1 MSMNNTWTRTIPSYL
16 LAIMIKGATPA
27 RTGTLMAVG
36 SMTCVQI
43 GLALS
48 VPLFGQ
54 LGPLGTVW
62 LRLAWASVILVVAVR
77 PRPWRFRRRIL
88 LAAIALGVVTGGV
101 TMLFMAAIA
110 RMPLGT
116 ASALEFLGPLGVAV
130 ARGHGRRRLLWPG
143 LAAAGV
149 LVLTHPW
156 QGGAGNGQ
164 EPLGIVFALGAAAC
178 WAAYILL
185 TQAVGDE
192 VAGLEGLAVSIP
204 VAALVSTPFAVP
216 EIGRALTPH
225 LLLIGLGLALL
236 LPVIPFGL
244 EMYALRRLTTA
255 AFGTL
260 MCLEPALAL
269 LAGLV
274 LLGQVPGL
282 SALAGVALVVAA
294 GLGAVRTGARQ
305 DETHVRIESERVGVP
320 AVYIGGAMS
329 EEMTPQENPA
339 KDPEDWVTGDEP
351 MTSPQRSYLQTLA
364 REAGR
369 DVDLDALSKADASR
383 LIDELQV
390 VSGRGTG
397 TASRVG

>member
-1 MSMNNTWTRTIPSYL
+1 MKSV
-16 LAIMIKGATPA
+16 TPA

-48 VPLFGQ
+48 VPLFGR

-62 LRLAWASVILVVAVR
+62 LRLAWAALILLAVVR
-77 PRPWRFRRRIL
+77 PRPWRFRRPIL
-88 LAAIALGVVTGGV
+88 LAAIALGVVTAGV
-101 TMLFMAAIA
+101 TMLFMAAVA

-143 LAAAGV
+143 LAAVGV

-156 QGGAGNGQ
+156 QGGGS
-164 EPLGIVFALGAAAC
+164 PLGVVFALGAAAC

-192 VAGLEGLAVSIP
+192 VAGLAGLAVSIP
-204 VAALVSTPFAVP
+204 VAALVSTAFAAT

-236 LPVIPFGL
+236 LPVIPFAL
-244 EMYALRRLTTA
+244 EMSALRRLTTA

-269 LAGLV
+269 LAGLA
-274 LLGQVPGL
+274 LLGQVPQVW
-282 SALAGVALVVAA
+282 ALVGVALVVAA

-305 DETHVRIESERVGVP
+305 DETHVRIGSERVGV
-320 AVYIGGAMS
+320 AAIYTGGAMT
-329 EEMTPQENPA
+329 EGMTPQENPA

-351 MTSPQRSYLQTLA
+351 MTGPQKSYLQTLA

-369 DVDLDALSKADASR
+369 EVDLGALSKADASK

-390 VSGRGTG
+390 VSGRGA
-397 TASRVG
+397 AS